1 MFICHVGFIFLII
14 MHNRFY
20 DISEYLVIQAEQQ
33 DQIVSFW
40 LCSNV
45 VKMTFDI
52 QIFILIR
59 HEYCDD

>member
-1 MFICHVGFIFLII
+1 MFTCHVGFIFLII

-33 DQIVSFW
+33 DQTVSFW

-45 VKMTFDI
+45 VKMTS
-52 QIFILIR
+52 IFRFLF
-59 HEYCDD
+59 